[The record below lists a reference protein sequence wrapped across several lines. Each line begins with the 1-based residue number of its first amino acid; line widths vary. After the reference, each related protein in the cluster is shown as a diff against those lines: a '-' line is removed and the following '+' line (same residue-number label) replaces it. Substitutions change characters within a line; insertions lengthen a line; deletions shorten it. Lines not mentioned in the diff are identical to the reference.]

1 MLLFY
6 SILNMPSYTRAQLLS
21 FPEAEGWGK
30 YTVGGRGGNI
40 IEVTNLNDSGPGSLR
55 SAIESEGARII
66 VFKLSGT
73 INLES
78 NLTISNDSITIA
90 GQTAPGDGICIR
102 NYPVEIFA
110 DQVIVRYLRIRL
122 GDEQEVADDA
132 LNILFSKNIIVDH
145 CSVSWGIDE
154 TLTSWGN
161 KYVTVQ
167 WCMITESL
175 NNSFHHK
182 GPHGYGGIWGG
193 TNSSFHHNLFAHH
206 TSRNP
211 RFSGG
216 NTDKCT
222 NVDFRNNVIYN
233 WGFNSSYGGEEGT
246 INIVANYYKAGPA
259 TRAKVK
265 NQIVDIWD
273 PEGSWF
279 IEDNYVDGY
288 SEITSHNWAGGIKS
302 KNSNLSKLKSKS
314 QFENRSVNTDSPVDA
329 YNKILKHVG
338 ASLPKRDDLDIRVL
352 NEVQTGT
359 ASYGSQH
366 YAEEYNLDEN
376 ILTGII
382 DSQKDVGGWPRL
394 NSLAS
399 PNDSDHD
406 GMPDAW
412 EVENDLDPKN
422 PKDRNTIASSGY
434 TFVEEYLNELGKFTD

>member
-1 MLLFY
+1 MK
-6 SILNMPSYTRAQLLS
+6 AQLLS

-30 YTVGGRGGNI
+30 YTVGGRGGKI
-40 IEVTNLNDSGPGSLR
+40 IEVTNLNDSGHGSLR
-55 SAIESEGARII
+55 NAIDTGGARIV

-90 GQTAPGDGICIR
+90 GQTAPGDGICIK
-102 NYPVEIFA
+102 NFPVEIFA
-110 DQVIVRYLRIRL
+110 DEVIIRYLRIRL
-122 GDEQEVADDA
+122 GDEKEIAEDA

-161 KYVTVQ
+161 EFVTVQ

-193 TNSSFHHNLFAHH
+193 TNSTFHHNLFAHH

-211 RFSGG
+211 RFSGSST
-216 NTDKCT
+216 TDKCT

-259 TRAKVK
+259 TLDKVK
-265 NQIVDIWD
+265 NRIVEIWD

-279 IEDNYVDGY
+279 IKYNYVDGY
-288 SEITSHNWAGGIKS
+288 PEITANNWDGGVSS
-302 KNSNLSKLKSKS
+302 KLSTAFKLKSIT
-314 QFENRSVNTDSPVDA
+314 QFDNGTVQTDKPEDVLSR
-329 YNKILKHVG
+329 IMKHGG
-338 ASLPKRDDLDIRVL
+338 ASIPERDPIDIRIL
-352 NEVQTGT
+352 NEVQSGT
-359 ASYGSQH
+359 ASFGSQH
-366 YAEEYNLDEN
+366 YAEEYKIDKN

-382 DSQKDVGGWPRL
+382 DSQEDVGGWPIL
-394 NSLAS
+394 NSS
-399 PNDSDHD
+399 PAPQDSDHD
-406 GMPDAW
+406 GIPDSW
-412 EVENDLDPKN
+412 EIEHNLNPNDPI
-422 PKDRNTIASSGY
+422 DRNTIAASGY
-434 TFVEEYLNELGKFTD
+434 TYVEEYLNELGKFPD